1 MTFAIGDHQF
11 DHVTYDRGGDVL
23 YVRSGESRPAA
34 DIYGT
39 PEGHAV
45 RFDKRGSVIG
55 LTIVNAQWLISGTG
69 RSRSRFRTESRPAR
83 RISGRFSRVRS
94 LEPSV

>member
-11 DHVTYDRGGDVL
+11 DHVTYDRDGDVL

-34 DIYGT
+34 DVYGT

-55 LTIVNAQWLISGTG
+55 LTIVNAQWLIERDGKITI
-69 RSRSRFRTESRPAR
+69 TVPN
-83 RISGRFSRVRS
+83 RIEASAKELGP
-94 LEPSV
+94 LLAGA